1 MSEWT
6 SSDVSTSYR
15 LAARSHEAVTTCL
28 PPTSQSAAITTPWW
42 LRRVVVAT
50 RIEGQSFGPSISPSA
65 SSLSEKSTSSSQGVC
80 CGQGGSDEGNQ
91 FPDNSDTQKQVLV
104 LLLLTLISATGC
116 GVGSWTMYLQ
126 MWAVWSPEA
135 EDDREEAKT
144 IRQAFLKNIT
154 FPDKLCETV
163 LTTSCRCWGEFWH
176 FKSWA
181 HF

>member
-80 CGQGGSDEGNQ
+80 CCRGGSDEGNQ

-104 LLLLTLISATGC
+104 LLLTLISATGC

-135 EDDREEAKT
+135 EDDREAKT
-144 IRQAFLKNIT
+144 LRQAFLKNIT

-163 LTTSCRCWGEFWH
+163 LTTSCRCW
-176 FKSWA
+176 S
-181 HF
+181 